1 MLKANKGFSHS
12 ATTGILILRPTFTL
26 GIRMLSV
33 SVKQLNAGVN
43 CHRALPSAHIC
54 RISVMQ
60 RVDH

>member
-1 MLKANKGFSHS
+1 MWKANKGFSHS
-12 ATTGILILRPTFTL
+12 ATTGLILQPTFTL

-43 CHRALPSAHIC
+43 CHRALPSAHMC